1 MHRSK
6 KGSAASRFAPLAL
19 VGCLLAAFF
28 HGPATAGLAPAPRLD
43 GAPRP
48 GTAAEAARPG
58 AGAGI
63 ELVDFVRRIEQA
75 LPPGWHVVEKD
86 IASVPIGWTGE
97 PSALY
102 VMVEDTKTRFF
113 HPSGFYYYSFYRVW
127 VVPQPWEGEM
137 RSTPYI
143 ADSVPAFLLGAN
155 GRYIA
160 FYHTAGGNVWEDGP
174 AALCR
179 TLDLGG
185 ICHTEISRRI
195 VDVAI
200 ERKLVDLVPD
210 EESSGFKLVS
220 QRIIGLAGDGP
231 NLYMEYLFPEEGAP
245 GDTLAM
251 VTREVAGSVFEL
263 IPEVET
269 LYLRRCTSQTFTDT
283 IVTRN

>member
-6 KGSAASRFAPLAL
+6 ESAANRFAPLAL

-28 HGPATAGLAPAPRLD
+28 QAPATADLAPAPRHD
-43 GAPRP
+43 AAPWP
-48 GTAAEAARPG
+48 GTAVEAATPG
-58 AGAGI
+58 VGVGI
-63 ELVDFVRRIEQA
+63 ALVDFVQRVEQV
-75 LPPGWHVVEKD
+75 LPLGWRVVEKD

-127 VVPQPWEGEM
+127 VVPQRWEGEM

-155 GRYIA
+155 DRYIV

-179 TLDLGG
+179 ALDLGG

-200 ERKLVDLVPD
+200 ERRLVDPEPD
-210 EESSGFKLVS
+210 EESPGFELVP

-245 GDTLAM
+245 GDTLATI
-251 VTREVAGSVFEL
+251 TREVAGSVFEL